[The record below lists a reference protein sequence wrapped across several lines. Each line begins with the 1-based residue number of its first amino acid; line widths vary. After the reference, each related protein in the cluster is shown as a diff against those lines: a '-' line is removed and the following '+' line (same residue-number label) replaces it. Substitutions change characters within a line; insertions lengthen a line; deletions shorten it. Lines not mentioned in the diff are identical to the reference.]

1 MGVKDRVFLFEFAT
15 CTSQP
20 FPPSAG
26 IEGYG
31 MFQTLY
37 KGFDEP
43 ISFFKQ
49 RSYLDLFEE
58 YLEKSEFVVAIA
70 PETGLELYNLTR
82 LIEKSGCK
90 NLGSNSTAVK
100 LASDKL
106 LTYRRLKELSPETE
120 VFKGKTNLELPLIAK
135 PRDGISCEGVM
146 MIGEEGELE
155 KIPHGYLVQE
165 YVPGRPM
172 SASVLVGDEA
182 HILTVNT
189 QEINGFEY
197 YGAKLPI
204 KLSNSFEIIEAVQ
217 RFPGLFGYVGIDFVL
232 NEGKPM
238 IIEVNPRPTT
248 PIIGI
253 NYAFETNI
261 SKLIID
267 NFYRKNIPDF
277 KPIRTVHIQK
287 NKKSSGFVS
296 RNGYSL
302 EVMEI
307 DYDINT

>member
-1 MGVKDRVFLFEFAT
+1 VL
-15 CTSQP
+15 
-20 FPPSAG
+20 
-26 IEGYG
+26 
-31 MFQTLY
+31 
-37 KGFDEP
+37 
-43 ISFFKQ
+43 
-49 RSYLDLFEE
+49 
-58 YLEKSEFVVAIA
+58 AIA
-70 PETGLELYNLTR
+70 PETGMELYNLTR

-90 NLGSNSTAVK
+90 NLGSNSSAVK

-106 LTYRRLKELSPETE
+106 LAYKRLKELSPQTE
-120 VFKGKTNLELPLIAK
+120 IFKGKTKIEFPLIAK
-135 PRDGISCEGVM
+135 PRDGVSCEGVM
-146 MIGEEGELE
+146 LVDEGELE

-165 YVPGRPM
+165 YVRGRPM

-182 HILTVNT
+182 RILSVNT

-197 YGAKLPI
+197 YGAKLPL

-217 RFPGLFGYVGIDFVL
+217 RFPGLFGYVGVDFVL
-232 NEGKPM
+232 NEGRPV

-261 SKLIID
+261 SHLIID
-267 NFYRKNIPDF
+267 NFYRKNIPEI
-277 KPIRTVHIQK
+277 KPIRAVHVKK
-287 NKKSSGFVS
+287 NKKSSGSIS

-302 EVMEI
+302 EVVEI